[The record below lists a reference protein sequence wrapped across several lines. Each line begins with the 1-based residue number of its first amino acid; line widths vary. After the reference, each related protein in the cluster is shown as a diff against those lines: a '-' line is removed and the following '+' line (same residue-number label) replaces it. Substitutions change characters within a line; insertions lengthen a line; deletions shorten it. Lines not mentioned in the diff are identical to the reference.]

1 MALSHNHYQL
11 WSFSRRKN

>member
-11 WSFSRRKN
+11 WSFSRRKD